1 MIKAKDIRKGSRIS
15 YRNFGKSETGIIAEI
30 DLEGEDGKSFVVLSI
45 GRKVFFDHIEKVII
59 H

>member
-30 DLEGEDGKSFVVLSI
+30 DLEGEDGKLI
-45 GRKVFFDHIEKVII
+45 HGRSTEGDE
-59 H
+59 